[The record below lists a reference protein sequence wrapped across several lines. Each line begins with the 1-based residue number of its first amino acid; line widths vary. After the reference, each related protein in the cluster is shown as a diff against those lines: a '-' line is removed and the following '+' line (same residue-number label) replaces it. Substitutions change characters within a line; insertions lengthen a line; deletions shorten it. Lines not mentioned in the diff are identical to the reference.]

1 MDYNLGSTY
10 DEYGYDTA
18 TRAIS
23 ENLQHDTIGTTA
35 QMKCPSM
42 LLDYIHYDNPI
53 QKYLFLWFFS
63 LTVVSIQG
71 FRENFHSFWL
81 KYFNLTLQKT
91 KADSKKSTLKT
102 SARKGTVA

>member
-18 TRAIS
+18 TQAIS

-35 QMKCPSM
+35 QMKCPSV

-53 QKYLFLWFFS
+53 QKYLFL
-63 LTVVSIQG
+63 
-71 FRENFHSFWL
+71 
-81 KYFNLTLQKT
+81 
-91 KADSKKSTLKT
+91 
-102 SARKGTVA
+102 